1 MQCCIGE
8 QGLFDGISKMRMLCP
23 HFCFHDS
30 RATPR
35 VYSNRGDHAYAKG
48 TLSVSVSSAVMVL
61 SCADLGLLCVCAPF
75 GKWDHLPRAPGLAI
89 WVIPLPPNSSL
100 RTGGRWSPQSPPGTL
115 NSRGGGG
122 GKGRGIAFAPHPILL
137 SHPTRCVIRGHRLLP
152 VDLARMHHYQRL
164 ASSGFERS
172 HPFFGM
178 VLVACSW
185 GS

>member
-1 MQCCIGE
+1 MALVLYTYYTIIRIIRNTSEIPAYCRSLVTGPSLRGAGE
-8 QGLFDGISKMRMLCP
+8 RLEDVHHVGHTWASRVAEYLC
-23 HFCFHDS
+23 
-30 RATPR
+30 
-35 VYSNRGDHAYAKG
+35 V
-48 TLSVSVSSAVMVL
+48 
-61 SCADLGLLCVCAPF
+61 CVCAPF

-164 ASSGFERS
+164 ASSGFGRS

>member
-1 MQCCIGE
+1 MIFNKV
-8 QGLFDGISKMRMLCP
+8 LRRTDHTLIIAAPYLT
-23 HFCFHDS
+23 
-30 RATPR
+30 AR
-35 VYSNRGDHAYAKG
+35 VRDARTCRPCHAPPICK
-48 TLSVSVSSAVMVL
+48 
-61 SCADLGLLCVCAPF
+61 CVCAPF